1 MNAAAYRRMLAEF
14 TGTGLLVAVVIG
26 SGIAATRLTDDAALR
41 LLITAMVT
49 ALGLAVLILIFAPA
63 GGAHFNPVVTLA
75 DWILG
80 RHTSHGYSLGQASA
94 VIGCQIV
101 GAIGGAVLAEAM
113 FAAPVLATSHHDR
126 TGVPLLI
133 SEVVAT
139 AGLLM
144 LIVTLARTGQL
155 QHAAWSVGA
164 WIGAAYWFTASTSF
178 ANPAVTIGRIFTST
192 YAGIA
197 PASAPAFIAAQVA
210 GGAVGTLLAVTIHPV
225 PSRRARVKEPARL
238 AG

>member
-1 MNAAAYRRMLAEF
+1 MLAEF

-26 SGIAATRLTDDAALR
+26 SGIAATRLTSDAALR
-41 LLITAMVT
+41 LLVNSLVT

-63 GGAHFNPVVTLA
+63 GGAHFNPVVTVA
-75 DWILG
+75 DWLLG
-80 RHTSHGYSLGQASA
+80 RRTEHGYSLGQACA

-101 GAIGGAVLAEAM
+101 GAISGAALAEAM
-113 FAAPVLATSHHDR
+113 YAAPVLTPSQHHR
-126 TGVPLLI
+126 GGLPVLL

-139 AGLLM
+139 AGLLL
-144 LIVTLARTGQL
+144 LIATLARTGRT

-178 ANPAVTIGRIFTST
+178 ANPAVTIGRALTNT

-197 PASAPAFIAAQVA
+197 PASAPAFIAAQLI
-210 GGAVGTLLAVTIHPV
+210 GAALGTLLAVVIYPV
-225 PSRRARVKEPARL
+225 PARGARIEEPARL
-238 AG
+238 SG